1 MVQFFA
7 IGFLLGCRNLCIDL
21 WCLVEVLVLMTE
33 LRWLQMENSGVV
45 HMLKNKKTDG

>member
-1 MVQFFA
+1 MVLS
-7 IGFLLGCRNLCIDL
+7 GTMP
-21 WCLVEVLVLMTE
+21 VLVLMTE